1 MHFGAQMQAAIE
13 VMNDIQDRHRPAGDA
28 LGDWGRAHR
37 FAGSGDRAVIG
48 NLVFD
53 CLRKR
58 RSLAARLGD
67 EAVRLA
73 IPGVAVFHWGR
84 SVDQVAEACC
94 HVHGPGAL
102 SEADRAAL
110 AKPEA
115 GDPENSA
122 QGDYPD
128 WLEPSLARAFGA
140 DLGVQTAALSERA
153 PVDLRVNGLKAD
165 RAKVAR
171 ALARFAPTET
181 PWSPWG
187 LRIAA
192 PQAEKRYPNVE
203 TEAAH
208 GKGWF
213 EVQDE
218 GSQVAALL
226 AGAAR
231 GMQVLDMCAGAG
243 GKSLALASAME
254 NKGQIWAYDADRS
267 RLRKIFDRLKRAGA
281 RNVQV
286 IEAGNETAVQAL
298 EGRMDVV
305 FIDAPCTG
313 TGTWR
318 RRPDAKWRLTAQALE
333 RRQGEQRDILRAGA
347 PLTRPGGRLVYV
359 TCSLLPEEN
368 QDQVASFLQDN
379 PDYRLVPYQTVLPD
393 ALTAALPA
401 SCGEDARTLM
411 MTPHAHGTDGFY
423 IAVMERGDAP

>member
-67 EAVRLA
+67 DAIKLAVL
-73 IPGVAVFHWGR
+73 GVAVFLWGR
-84 SVDQVAEACC
+84 PVDQVVQACG
-94 HVHGPGAL
+94 HPHGPGSPSEAEHAAL
-102 SEADRAAL
+102 SKTVCDDTEA
-110 AKPEA
+110 P
-115 GDPENSA
+115 A
-122 QGDYPD
+122 QGDFPD
-128 WLEPSLARAFGA
+128 WLEPSLVRAFGA
-140 DLGVQTAALSERA
+140 DLTVQTAALSERA

-165 RAKVAR
+165 RAKVSR
-171 ALARFAPTET
+171 ALARFKLVET

-192 PQAEKRYPNVE
+192 PQAERRYPNVE

-226 AGAAR
+226 AGAGR
-231 GMQVLDMCAGAG
+231 GLQVLDLCAGAG
-243 GKSLALASAME
+243 GKSLAFASAME
-254 NKGQIWAYDADRS
+254 NKGQVWAYDADRG

-286 IEAGNETAVQAL
+286 LEAGNEQAVQAL
-298 EGRMDVV
+298 DGRMDVV

-333 RRQGEQRDILRAGA
+333 RRQSEQRDVLRTGA
-347 PLTRPGGRLVYV
+347 PLTKPGGRLVYV

-368 QDQVASFLQDN
+368 QDQVSAFLRDHPN
-379 PDYRLVPYQTVLPD
+379 YRLVPYQSALSEAAAASQPATCSED
-393 ALTAALPA
+393 ALTL
-401 SCGEDARTLM
+401 T
-411 MTPHAHGTDGFY
+411 MTPHSHGTDGFY
-423 IAVMERGDAP
+423 IAVMERSDAP